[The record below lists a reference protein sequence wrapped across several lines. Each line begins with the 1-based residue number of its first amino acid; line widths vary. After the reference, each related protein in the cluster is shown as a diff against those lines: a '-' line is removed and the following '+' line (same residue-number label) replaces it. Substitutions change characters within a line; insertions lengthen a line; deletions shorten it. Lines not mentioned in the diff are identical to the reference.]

1 MTRPPSGL
9 RRFSHPASPTAASPT
24 AASPTAPAQQ
34 AHSAPPSSAEAAA
47 STLPPLV
54 AELLQAASPAGPAPA
69 PDPDTERCELCK
81 VELPPEHSHIADLE
95 NQTLECACRACY
107 LLFTRPNGTHMR
119 YQAIPDRYLK
129 DPERTLTPAEFDQL
143 EIPVGLAFFMH
154 SSAAGRVIGFYPS
167 PAGATECEL
176 DLGAWERLTAEYP
189 LLGELAA
196 DVEAALISRADGGDR
211 GVEYFVVPIDACYE
225 LVGRMRL
232 QWRGFDGGAEAR
244 ASITDFLE
252 HIRARAT
259 VFAAGIA
266 P

>member
-9 RRFSHPASPTAASPT
+9 RRFTQPASPT

-54 AELLQAASPAGPAPA
+54 AELLPAAGPADPAAA

-266 P
+266 S

>member
-9 RRFSHPASPTAASPT
+9 RRFARPTAP
-24 AASPTAPAQQ
+24 PTAPAEQ
-34 AHSAPPSSAEAAA
+34 ASPAPPSSAEAAA

-54 AELLQAASPAGPAPA
+54 AELLQATTPGGAVPSPAPA
-69 PDPDTERCELCK
+69 PARDIERCELCK
-81 VELPPEHSHIADLE
+81 VELPPEHGHIADLE

-107 LLFTRPNGTHMR
+107 LLFTRPNATHMR
-119 YQAIPDRYLK
+119 YRAVPDRYLK

-143 EIPVGLAFFMH
+143 EIPVGLAFFMN

-176 DLGAWERLTAEYP
+176 DLGAWERLTAEHP
-189 LLGELAA
+189 LLGEPMA

-211 GVEYFVVPIDACYE
+211 GVEYFLVPIDACYE

-252 HIRARAT
+252 HTRARAT

-266 P
+266 HE